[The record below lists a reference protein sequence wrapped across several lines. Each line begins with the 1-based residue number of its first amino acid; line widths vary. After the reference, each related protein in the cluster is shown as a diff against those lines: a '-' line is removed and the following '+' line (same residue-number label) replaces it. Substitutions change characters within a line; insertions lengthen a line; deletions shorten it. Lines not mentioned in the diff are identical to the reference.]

1 MTDNE
6 IMNELPKI
14 QNEEINSQLSN
25 NVEVIQEKEEV
36 QQEKKVEEKVQE
48 KVEEKVEE
56 KKDNVVSEN
65 TIIISVPIEANNSS
79 QDKKI
84 IKEDSVLLKKE
95 ENIEDIIYQTCLST
109 LRIKIKEMEI
119 NEKSI
124 MNIVVFAMEIIEKN
138 VITKNINKKEFA
150 LKIIQKVVEE
160 ATLPNTQTQLTL
172 LLLLNSGI
180 VSNTIDL
187 LIDATHGNIDI
198 NKIQKS
204 CWQCFFTCFQK
215 NNSKK

>member
-1 MTDNE
+1 MADNE
-6 IMNELPKI
+6 IINELPKI

-36 QQEKKVEEKVQE
+36 QQEE
-48 KVEEKVEE
+48 KVEEKLEE

-65 TIIISVPIEANNSS
+65 TIIISVPIDSNNSS
-79 QDKKI
+79 EDTKI
-84 IKEDSVLLKKE
+84 IKEHSVLLKKE
-95 ENIEDIIYQTCLST
+95 DSVLIKKENNEDIIYQTCLST

-204 CWQCFFTCFQK
+204 CWQCFFTCF
-215 NNSKK
+215 SKK

>member
-1 MTDNE
+1 MADNE
-6 IMNELPKI
+6 IMNELPKN

-36 QQEKKVEEKVQE
+36 QQEKKVEENVQE

-204 CWQCFFTCFQK
+204 CWQCFFTCF
-215 NNSKK
+215 SKK

>member
-1 MTDNE
+1 MADNE
-6 IMNELPKI
+6 IINELPKI

-36 QQEKKVEEKVQE
+36 QQEE
-48 KVEEKVEE
+48 KVEEKLEE

-65 TIIISVPIEANNSS
+65 TIIISVPIDSNNSS
-79 QDKKI
+79 EDTKI
-84 IKEDSVLLKKE
+84 IKEHSVLLKKE
-95 ENIEDIIYQTCLST
+95 DSVLIKKENNEDIIYQTCLST
-109 LRIKIKEMEI
+109 LRIKIKEIEI

-204 CWQCFFTCFQK
+204 CWQCFFTCF
-215 NNSKK
+215 SKK